1 MSAATTLCVSAPID
15 TKSAPASAKRAAAPG
30 ECDCV
35 TFTGIG
41 LWSLDMTGP
50 HMATV
55 QISTAPDASYVS
67 ILLDGGMLSNVNTK
81 PAKSVMPLPGI
92 DLG

>member
-1 MSAATTLCVSAPID
+1 
-15 TKSAPASAKRAAAPG
+15 
-30 ECDCV
+30 V

-41 LWSLDMTGP
+41 LWSLDKSGP

-55 QISTAPDASYVS
+55 QVSTAPEASYVS
-67 ILLDGGMLSNVNTK
+67 ILLDGGTLSNVNTK
-81 PAKSVMPLPGI
+81 PAKSIMPLPGI